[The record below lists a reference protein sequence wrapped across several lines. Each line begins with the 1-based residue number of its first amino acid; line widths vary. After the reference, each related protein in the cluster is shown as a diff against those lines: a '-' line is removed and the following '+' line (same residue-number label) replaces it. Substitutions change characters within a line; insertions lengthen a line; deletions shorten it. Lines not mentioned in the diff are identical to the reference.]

1 MISNFF
7 TKYKFF
13 FLCIFAIISI
23 ISLSN
28 TIYKG
33 FLNSCD
39 FQWQPSVLMWSG
51 INHYEKF
58 LIQGN
63 YDFQCQGGQYAHI
76 LHVIL
81 FPYTLVNWETAK
93 IMWVLTN
100 LFFVFCIPLL
110 ISRHLN
116 ISKYKT
122 VLLILIFITCYPTR
136 MTINYGQQS
145 LFVLFFLLISIY
157 EKSNL
162 KVFFSGFSI
171 IKYSSGYVLFL
182 NYLLR
187 RDFKNLLIASLPYI
201 IGWIFYFNYTNSN
214 WLVNFFEPIEL
225 ILSTGYTRT
234 GDLYSLCKIYLLE
247 GKSGFYG
254 YLLILLIFLINI
266 FFIYQ
271 INSINIF
278 FLKFS
283 LILICPLVFF
293 PHSNYDYVLMFPLLC
308 YSIFKIEL
316 LINKINFYFIIYYFY
331 INRLVRHL
339 VNHDEIYQP
348 FMMLLTILLIIS
360 NINFYHKKKLHIFKK
375 FFIN

>member
-28 TIYKG
+28 TIYKA

-234 GDLYSLCKIYLLE
+234 GDLYSLCKIHLLE

-316 LINKINFYFIIYYFY
+316 SINKINFYFIIYYFY

-348 FMMLLTILLIIS
+348 FMMLLTLLLIIF

>member
-1 MISNFF
+1 
-7 TKYKFF
+7 
-13 FLCIFAIISI
+13 
-23 ISLSN
+23 
-28 TIYKG
+28 
-33 FLNSCD
+33 
-39 FQWQPSVLMWSG
+39 MWSG

-360 NINFYHKKKLHIFKK
+360 NINFYQKKKITYF
-375 FFIN
+375 